1 MQNFVECIVLL
12 FVKRTKYTKETLEN
26 VIYFI
31 KVMLILT
38 MIIKILFSI
47 IFILINFLHAD
58 LLKENFITFD
68 LNGSAPK
75 AVVDF
80 ESDNLEKFMKLDD
93 NGNGIVSWQ
102 EIRAH
107 QKEIEKFVLSHVQIR
122 VDGKMCGKKITGFEV
137 YRRVHQS
144 YIKLYLTLSCALPYE
159 AIDLKYDLF
168 FDVDKDQK
176 AFVKIKDNNSSK
188 PVILSGRKVDVVLK
202 MQQKASLWSAFKN
215 FLVEGIW
222 HIWIGY
228 DHILFLMML
237 LIPSVYYYRNG
248 RPLPRRRFK
257 DVLIE
262 VLKVVTGFSV
272 AHSITLG
279 LSVGDVVHLDP
290 TFVEVAI
297 ALSVLFTAVNNL
309 YPMITRHAWIMAFMF
324 GLIHGFGFANVLR
337 DLIIKNS
344 NDFLAM
350 LFGFNLGVE
359 IGQLAIVAVVLPFL
373 YILEKTT
380 FYKKIILYGFSA
392 LTAVIAILWAVERA
406 FRLSILP
413 F

>member
-1 MQNFVECIVLL
+1 MKNIFL
-12 FVKRTKYTKETLEN
+12 FV
-26 VIYFI
+26 VFA
-31 KVMLILT
+31 
-38 MIIKILFSI
+38 LFAQ
-47 IFILINFLHAD
+47 AD

-68 LNGSAPK
+68 LNGSQPK

-93 NGNGIVSWQ
+93 NQNGIVSWK
-102 EIRAH
+102 EIRNH
-107 QKEIEKFVLSHVQIR
+107 KKEIERFVLSHIDIS
-122 VDGKMCGKKITGFEV
+122 VDGKKCRKTIDGFKV
-137 YRRVHQS
+137 YRRIHQS
-144 YIKLYLTLSCALPYE
+144 YIKLYLKLSCDLPKE
-159 AIDLKYDLF
+159 AIALKYNLF

-176 AFVKIKDNNSSK
+176 AFVKIADDNRSR
-188 PVILSGRKVDVVLK
+188 PVILSDRKVEVTLK
-202 MQQKASLWSAFKN
+202 LQKESLWSAFKN
-215 FLVEGIW
+215 FLIEGIW

-248 RPLPRRRFK
+248 RPLPRQRFK
-257 DVLIE
+257 DVLVE

-279 LSVGDVVHLDP
+279 LSVGEVVQLNT
-290 TFVEVAI
+290 TFVEVVI

-309 YPMITRHAWIMAFMF
+309 YPMITRHAWVMAFIF
-324 GLIHGFGFANVLR
+324 GLIHGFGFANVLH

-344 NDFLAM
+344 SDFLAM

-359 IGQLAIVAVVLPFL
+359 IGQLVIVAAVLPLL
-373 YILEKTT
+373 YLLEKTI
-380 FYKKIILYGFSA
+380 FYKNFILYGFSA
-392 LTAVIAILWAVERA
+392 LTALVATVWAVERA
-406 FRLSILP
+406 FNLSLLP

>member
-1 MQNFVECIVLL
+1 MLTLSMLTKVLISI
-12 FVKRTKYTKETLEN
+12 F
-26 VIYFI
+26 FI
-31 KVMLILT
+31 FTNIL
-38 MIIKILFSI
+38 S
-47 IFILINFLHAD
+47 AD

-68 LNGSAPK
+68 LNGTVPK

-93 NGNGIVSWQ
+93 NGNGIVSWK
-102 EIRAH
+102 EIKAH
-107 QKEIEKFVLSHVQIR
+107 KKEIERFVLSHVDIRSDGRECGKR
-122 VDGKMCGKKITGFEV
+122 VDRFEV

-144 YIKLYLTLSCALPYE
+144 YIKLYLALSCKLPHDV
-159 AIDLKYDLF
+159 IDLKYDLF

-176 AFVKIKDNNSSK
+176 AFVKIRDDNMSK
-188 PVILSGRKVDVVLK
+188 PVILSDRKVEVALK
-202 MQQKASLWSAFKN
+202 MQQQTSLMRAFKN

-228 DHILFLMML
+228 DHILFLLML
-237 LIPSVYYYRNG
+237 LVPSVYYYRDG
-248 RPLPRRRFK
+248 KPLPRQSFK

-279 LSVGDVVHLDP
+279 LSVGDVVRLNSQ
-290 TFVEVAI
+290 FVEVAI
-297 ALSVLFTAVNNL
+297 ALSVLFTAVNNI
-309 YPMITRHAWIMAFMF
+309 YPMITRHAWIMAFTF
-324 GLIHGFGFANVLR
+324 GLIHGFGFANVLH

-344 NDFLAM
+344 RDFLAM

-359 IGQLAIVAVVLPFL
+359 IGQLAIVAAVLPLL
-373 YILEKTT
+373 YLLQKRHA
-380 FYKKIILYGFSA
+380 FYRRFILYGFSA
-392 LTAVIAILWAVERA
+392 VTALIAALWAVERA
-406 FRLSILP
+406 FNLSILP

>member
-1 MQNFVECIVLL
+1 MNIMLKL
-12 FVKRTKYTKETLEN
+12 SMK
-26 VIYFI
+26 I
-31 KVMLILT
+31 KVLFLICF
-38 MIIKILFSI
+38 IFSAILQ
-47 IFILINFLHAD
+47 AD

-68 LNGSAPK
+68 LNGTTPK

-93 NGNGIVSWQ
+93 NDNGIVSWK

-107 QKEIEKFVLSHVQIR
+107 RGEIEKFVLSHVQIA
-122 VDGKMCGKKITGFEV
+122 VDGRDCLKRVEKFEV

-144 YIKLYLTLSCALPYE
+144 YIKLYLSLDCALPKD

-176 AFVKIKDNNSSK
+176 AFVKIADDNRSK
-188 PVILSGRKVDVVLK
+188 PLILSDRKVEVKL
-202 MQQKASLWSAFKN
+202 SLEKESLFTAFKN

-228 DHILFLMML
+228 DHILFLLML
-237 LIPSVYYYRNG
+237 LVPSVYYYRDG
-248 RPLPRRRFK
+248 RPLPRQSFK

-262 VLKVVTGFSV
+262 VLKIVTAFSV

-279 LSVGDVVHLDP
+279 LSVSEMVTLN
-290 TFVEVAI
+290 TQFVEVAI

-309 YPMITRHAWIMAFMF
+309 HPMVTKHAWIMAFLF
-324 GLIHGFGFANVLR
+324 GLIHGFGFANVLH
-337 DLIIKNS
+337 DLIVKNS
-344 NDFLAM
+344 SDFLAM

-359 IGQLAIVAVVLPFL
+359 IGQLVIVAAVLPVL
-373 YILEKTT
+373 YILEKTV
-380 FYKKIILYGFSA
+380 FYRNFILYGFSA
-392 LTAVIAILWAVERA
+392 LTACIAAIWAAERA
-406 FRLSILP
+406 FNLSILP